1 MFLTSLMQASRTMNT
16 KENFNIETVIG
27 YDALYESAMK
37 CCLGTKWKT
46 SVSSF
51 MLNIEEKILKLSKDL
66 HDGTYKAKEPIHF
79 KITSPKP
86 RDISSITFRDRVFQR
101 SLNDNVVYP
110 YMTRSFIYANFACQK
125 GKGTDA
131 ARDYLDKCMHKYY
144 RKNGNNGYILQVDI
158 KGYYPNMRHDVCEKV
173 FEEKL
178 PPDVFVMVRDI
189 LRMQYKGEKG
199 YDAGSQLIQ
208 IAGISVLDK
217 MDHMIK
223 ERLHTKY
230 YMRYMDDFLL
240 IHSNYDYLQDCLEK
254 ITDYLKTIGFNINT
268 SKTKI
273 ISLRDGVDWLG
284 YHYRL
289 TDTGKVVRNLLSPNI
304 KRQRKKLYRLVSRWN
319 KGLIPLELVNESYM
333 CWRNHAS
340 KGNTQHI
347 INKMDNYYNSL
358 YKNEVKSN
366 GKKN

>member
-1 MFLTSLMQASRTMNT
+1 
-16 KENFNIETVIG
+16 
-27 YDALYESAMK
+27 
-37 CCLGTKWKT
+37 
-46 SVSSF
+46 
-51 MLNIEEKILKLSKDL
+51 
-66 HDGTYKAKEPIHF
+66 
-79 KITSPKP
+79 
-86 RDISSITFRDRVFQR
+86 
-101 SLNDNVVYP
+101 
-110 YMTRSFIYANFACQK
+110 
-125 GKGTDA
+125 
-131 ARDYLDKCMHKYY
+131 
-144 RKNGNNGYILQVDI
+144 
-158 KGYYPNMRHDVCEKV
+158 
-173 FEEKL
+173 
-178 PPDVFVMVRDI
+178 MVRDI

-304 KRQRKKLYRLVSRWN
+304 K
-319 KGLIPLELVNESYM
+319 GNE
-333 CWRNHAS
+333 RNYT
-340 KGNTQHI
+340 GWFPDGTR
-347 INKMDNYYNSL
+347 
-358 YKNEVKSN
+358 
-366 GKKN
+366 G